1 MRYTSEVIT
10 IAYSGDLAP
19 LYYHALSL
27 EKFWTSQK
35 QWTIVVEDRIEH
47 QHVVNWINEHI
58 APIMTGWILNI
69 KVGKPIAATDGWHRQ
84 QVFKLL
90 AASESTADYSVILD
104 CKNFLIRN
112 LGLDDFF
119 NDGKLKVN
127 IFTRSSPA
135 EIDPTHIESCR
146 ILGVE
151 NASEIFPIT
160 PFVWRNN
167 IVRELLNKLDSVN
180 YDISIQPIIKAS
192 EAALYWVFAQ
202 TNELWTETK
211 ENWAFGQY
219 GGLTKNDRLTK
230 QQLVEQFDR
239 ADDENAHIITMHRF
253 HTTPEYADLLGEYL
267 RTKGLV
273 GDWKINFF
281 RETFKK
287 CLYRMRPAVIE
298 ILHKEWNMSPLP
310 LKFIKRNQRDI
321 AFNRIVAY
329 GCSHTAGSEL
339 ADHLFWH
346 EPITAVELDKI
357 KRGYNDNRTDFYNKN
372 PRLCSLEAIGV
383 QSQLSWAAQVAK
395 RLDVDFLNKGLSGG
409 SMQSIVYLI
418 ERDFA
423 DGVISENDLILVGA
437 TSMDRWMYFSEE
449 ERFGWPHAATPIIGY
464 PGLWPTEKFHNDF
477 VEHVADDYFTLYNYF
492 NTLKYLDLLSSN
504 FNGRILVQPLHQTVN
519 DYIRFVSSKSLNKR
533 FIGMIESINKFSSII
548 DHNVC
553 FGNLVDWQNE
563 SQVHGFNHPHI
574 KYHEQL
580 ADIIVGRLLNNE

>member
-1 MRYTSEVIT
+1 MQYTAEVIT

-35 QWTIVVEDRIEH
+35 QWTIVVEDRVDY

-58 APIMTGWILNI
+58 VPVMTGWNLNI
-69 KVGKPIAATDGWHRQ
+69 KVGELIAATDGWHRQ

-90 AASESTADYSVILD
+90 AASKSTADYSVVLD
-104 CKNFLIRN
+104 CKNFLISN

-135 EIDPTHIESCR
+135 EIDPTHTEACR
-146 ILGVE
+146 ILGV
-151 NASEIFPIT
+151 ASATEVFPIT

-167 IVRELLNKLDSVN
+167 IVRALLDKLVSVN
-180 YDISIQPIIKAS
+180 YDISMQPIIKAS

-202 TNELWTETK
+202 TRESWTDTT

-219 GGLTKNDRLTK
+219 GGLDKSDRLTK
-230 QQLVEQFDR
+230 EQLVEQFKR

-281 RETFKK
+281 RETFKQ

-298 ILHKEWNMSPLP
+298 ILHKEWDMAPLR
-310 LKFIKRNQRDI
+310 FIKRNQQTI

-357 KRGYNDNRTDFYNKN
+357 KRSYNDKRTDFYNKN
-372 PRLCSLEAIGV
+372 PRLGSQEAMEA
-383 QSQLSWAAQVAK
+383 QSHLSWAAQVAK
-395 RLDVDFLNKGLSGG
+395 RLDVKFLNKGLSGG

-423 DGVISENDLILVGA
+423 DGVISDNDLILVGA
-437 TSMDRWMYFSEE
+437 TSMDRWMYFSKE
-449 ERFGWPHAATPIIGY
+449 ERGGWPHAAIPIIGY

-492 NTLKYLDLLSSN
+492 NTLKYLDLLSSR

-519 DYIRFVSSKSLNKR
+519 DYIGFVSDKHLNKR
-533 FIGMIESINKFSSII
+533 FISMIESINKFTSII
-548 DHNVC
+548 DHDVC
-553 FGNLVDWQNE
+553 FGNLVNWGNQ

-574 KYHEQL
+574 RYHEQL
-580 ADIIVGRLLNNE
+580 ADIVVDRLLNNE